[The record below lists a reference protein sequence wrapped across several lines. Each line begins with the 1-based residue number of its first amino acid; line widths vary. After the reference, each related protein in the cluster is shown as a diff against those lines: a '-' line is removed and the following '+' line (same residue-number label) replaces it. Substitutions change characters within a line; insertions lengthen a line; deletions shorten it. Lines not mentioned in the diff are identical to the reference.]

1 MRGARHRAGPAL
13 RALLALPPALADRR
27 ARRVGLLGGSFN
39 PAHRGH
45 LHVSLEA
52 LKRLRLDEIWWMVA
66 PQNPLKPVKGMA
78 SFAER
83 LAGALKLVRH
93 PRIRV
98 TDIEAQLGTRYTA
111 DTLAALRRRFP
122 RTRFLWLMG
131 ADNLTQ
137 IRRWDRW
144 EDIFRTVPVAV
155 FDRPT
160 YCLRALSEL
169 AAQRFKR
176 SRVAPGSMRRLAD
189 RTPPAWA
196 FFPIRLDP
204 SSATALRARRRKAA
218 ATTTR

>member
-1 MRGARHRAGPAL
+1 M
-13 RALLALPPALADRR
+13 
-27 ARRVGLLGGSFN
+27 
-39 PAHRGH
+39 
-45 LHVSLEA
+45 SLEA

-78 SFAER
+78 SFEER
-83 LAGALKLVRH
+83 LAGALELVRH

-122 RTRFLWLMG
+122 RTQFLWLMG

-144 EDIFRTVPVAV
+144 EDIFRAVPVAV

-176 SRVAPGSMRRLAD
+176 WRMPQGETRRLAD

>member
-1 MRGARHRAGPAL
+1 L
-13 RALLALPPALADRR
+13 ALADRR
-27 ARRVGLLGGSFN
+27 SRRVGLLGGSFN

-78 SFAER
+78 SFAAR
-83 LAGALKLVRH
+83 LEGALELVRH
-93 PRIRV
+93 PRIRA
-98 TDIEAQLGTRYTA
+98 TDIEARLGTRYTA

-122 RTRFLWLMG
+122 RTRFVWLMG
-131 ADNLTQ
+131 ADNLGQ

-144 EDIFRTVPVAV
+144 REIFRLVPVAV

-169 AAQRFKR
+169 AAQRFR
-176 SRVAPGSMRRLAD
+176 RDRLPPGSVRRLAD
-189 RTPPAWA
+189 RAPPAWA

-204 SSATALRARRRKAA
+204 SSATALRAGKRKAA
-218 ATTTR
+218 AAKTRR

>member
-1 MRGARHRAGPAL
+1 
-13 RALLALPPALADRR
+13 
-27 ARRVGLLGGSFN
+27 
-39 PAHRGH
+39 
-45 LHVSLEA
+45 VSLEA

-78 SFAER
+78 SFLAR
-83 LAGALKLVRH
+83 MAGALRLVRH

-111 DTLAALRRRFP
+111 DTLAALRRRFS
-122 RTRFLWLMG
+122 RTRFVWLMG

-144 EDIFRTVPVAV
+144 QDIFRRVPVAV

-160 YCLRALSEL
+160 YCLRALSGL
-169 AAQRFKR
+169 AARRFKR
-176 SRVAPGSMRRLAD
+176 SRVPPGSVRRLAD

-196 FFPIRLDP
+196 FVPIRLDP
-204 SSATALRARRRKAA
+204 SSATALRAGRQKAA
-218 ATTTR
+218 AKTMR